1 MADVMETVHEGVW
14 TFVDDDGNL
23 MRLYPEVIP
32 DELLKNAGK
41 AADAKV
47 TGDELAKKANLLDGN
62 RFSGVQRVDNDT
74 VIEAAAY
81 HSANIV
87 ASTKSKVTPE
97 GSVRAAIGFH
107 NSEHNGLTLYFD
119 TDGYLKAINQGN
131 DRFIIPFGTRVKQ
144 IRWNDGNGS
153 ARPTILVDDTWV
165 SLPTYDEVKAKLD
178 KALYIQSFDAATG
191 TLNTVSDTT
200 F

>member
-1 MADVMETVHEGVW
+1 MADITETVHEGVW
-14 TFVDDDGNL
+14 TFVDDDGNI
-23 MRLYPEVIP
+23 MRLYSEVIP
-32 DELLKNAGK
+32 DELLKKSGK

-47 TGDELAKKANLLDGN
+47 TGEELAKKANLADGN
-62 RFSGVQRVDNDT
+62 RFSGVQCVDNDT

-81 HSANIV
+81 HSANFV
-87 ASTKSKVTPE
+87 ATASNVAPE

-107 NSEHNGLTLYFD
+107 NSNYNGLTLYFD

-131 DRFIIPFGTRVKQ
+131 DRFIVPFATRVKQ

-153 ARPTILVDDTWV
+153 SRPTILVDDTWV

-178 KALYIQSFDAATG
+178 KALYVQSFDAATG